1 MLFIKLQ
8 EKGIQDMSLKNLL
21 ARKQG
26 VKDEVLQYIKA
37 TRLYLRI

>member
-1 MLFIKLQ
+1 VLLIKLQ
-8 EKGIQDMSLKNLL
+8 EKAIQDMSLKKVL

-26 VKDEVLQYIKA
+26 MKDEVLQYIEA